1 VLSRRE
7 RTHDGGHHGIR
18 RGAWSRRQHLHVRGE
33 PRVPRTRRHRPRGR
47 SGSVTRRLDDRGR
60 RSHAPRSAASHG
72 QERRGR
78 RVRRRRH
85 ALHGRRGRG
94 LLVGVRRLLDR
105 EAPRGRGHCR
115 VARPLHS
122 LRRSRVRASG
132 DERTPGDA
140 AMDLVRARVALRE
153 RPLLDVLD
161 LAVRFCVANAG
172 SYARLS
178 LAPFVALA
186 SRLVF
191 DDEVRVR
198 DVARAAV
205 RIAPRVAV
213 ARCVQGIAL
222 GMSLA
227 LLGLPWLWL
236 GSVMLFVPEV
246 IILEGA
252 GLVGAWSRAAG
263 VASTRFGV
271 AMAAMLLL
279 SALVVGAALLADV
292 AGREFLDSVLEIR
305 PPPSIFHEGG
315 SVLALFGFWSVLPM
329 RATTRFFVY
338 LDVRTRSE
346 GWDIQTRFAALA
358 RREADETAARLDG
371 PSTSPS
377 PSRAGA

>member
-1 VLSRRE
+1 
-7 RTHDGGHHGIR
+7 
-18 RGAWSRRQHLHVRGE
+18 
-33 PRVPRTRRHRPRGR
+33 
-47 SGSVTRRLDDRGR
+47 
-60 RSHAPRSAASHG
+60 
-72 QERRGR
+72 
-78 RVRRRRH
+78 
-85 ALHGRRGRG
+85 
-94 LLVGVRRLLDR
+94 
-105 EAPRGRGHCR
+105 
-115 VARPLHS
+115 
-122 LRRSRVRASG
+122 
-132 DERTPGDA
+132 
-140 AMDLVRARVALRE
+140 MDLVRARVALRE

-178 LAPFVALA
+178 LVTIVPAFAASWAAARVGGWLLAWPVAIALAALLDAPFVALA